1 MDKSTFV
8 KHSSELSL
16 IDGSLDSAD
25 SVGCFYG

>member
-1 MDKSTFV
+1 V